1 MIAAALSSLK
11 GPKHGG
17 ANIKVVEMMQ
27 DLRKNV
33 DDISDESQV
42 EEYLRKLLHKE
53 AFDQKGLIYGMGHA
67 VYSVSDPRERVLKS
81 FVKQLAVQ
89 KKREEDSLLYEQIGR
104 AHV

>member
-33 DDISDESQV
+33 DDISDESAAAIT
-42 EEYLRKLLHKE
+42 EY
-53 AFDQKGLIYGMGHA
+53 
-67 VYSVSDPRERVLKS
+67 VSDP
-81 FVKQLAVQ
+81 
-89 KKREEDSLLYEQIGR
+89 EDVTTWVVNVELFPPPCSI
-104 AHV
+104 

>member
-17 ANIKVVEMMQ
+17 ANIKVVEMMK

-33 DDISDESQV
+33 DDLSDEEQV

-53 AFDQKGLIYGMGHA
+53 AFDKKG
-67 VYSVSDPRERVLKS
+67 
-81 FVKQLAVQ
+81 
-89 KKREEDSLLYEQIGR
+89 
-104 AHV
+104 